1 MEQNLVDSTI
11 KPKKPQEQFKT
22 KENHN
27 NSNGDIPI
35 SAISI
40 QRQVEK
46 RVPAASCAG
55 VPSFVEKKPRGYET
69 KKTKPP
75 SKHAAKNQEEKL
87 DEIDTNVSTAPLP
100 VIAFRREDER
110 RPTPGCT
117 ALPSSIGTYFSS
129 KQVASVIKAI
139 QQDDDQSPST
149 SVDDVL
155 DELSELQV
163 QLDTLR
169 LTHSVTRDVL
179 LDASK
184 RADTDSELLE
194 FPPEENE
201 EMMGGLP
208 FQAFESKRDAP
219 NEARATAFSKL
230 VDVLAQHESP
240 SLEEAFV
247 DKGVRVRQ
255 FGSEGDGPGT
265 PDSSFSIVIHDDVDD
280 EYDDGEGDD
289 SSPTLLKPQT
299 KGSRRKSRIK
309 MSKSYPTEISSLQ
322 KQKSKSLTLSL
333 TRDVAAD
340 ATSQP
345 AEVDKFQP
353 LMSPREGPEPLPPL
367 LESEPWSPTPPYPK
381 SRREMRSS
389 SASIQVAEP
398 PRKYFSS
405 IRGALDSFVRRSKA
419 TPHSTQVSPGT
430 KSVRFSKKL
439 VASVHYR
446 PMTLPEEMDLLYFS
460 KEELEELE
468 RDRDERIYE
477 EQFEVVTGR
486 DHKDVAVTYPVRR
499 IERPTRLDPVV
510 EEPTISPP
518 VSPPVSPPGLLDIS
532 SSWSSSSEKEQP
544 EGYEV

>member
-27 NSNGDIPI
+27 SSNGDIPI

-46 RVPAASCAG
+46 RVSAAGCAG
-55 VPSFVEKKPRGYET
+55 VPSIVATKPRGCET
-69 KKTKPP
+69 KKTTPP
-75 SKHAAKNQEEKL
+75 SKHAAKNQEERL
-87 DEIDTNVSTAPLP
+87 DEIDTNVSTAPPP

-110 RPTPGCT
+110 RPTLGCT

-139 QQDDDQSPST
+139 QQDDEQSPST

-163 QLDTLR
+163 QLDSLR
-169 LTHSVTRDVL
+169 LTQSVTRDVL

-255 FGSEGDGPGT
+255 FGSEGDGP
-265 PDSSFSIVIHDDVDD
+265 DSSFSIVIHDDVDD
-280 EYDDGEGDD
+280 EEDDD

-299 KGSRRKSRIK
+299 KGSRRKSRRK
-309 MSKSYPTEISSLQ
+309 MSKSDPTETSSLQ
-322 KQKSKSLTLSL
+322 KQKSKSMKLSL

-340 ATSQP
+340 ATSHP
-345 AEVDKFQP
+345 AEVDNFQP
-353 LMSPREGPEPLPPL
+353 LTSPREGPEPLPPL
-367 LESEPWSPTPPYPK
+367 QLESEPCSPTPPYPK
-381 SRREMRSS
+381 SRREMGSP
-389 SASIQVAEP
+389 SATIQVAEP
-398 PRKYFSS
+398 PRKYFS
-405 IRGALDSFVRRSKA
+405 IRGALDSFARRSKA
-419 TPHSTQVSPGT
+419 TSPSTQVSPGT
-430 KSVRFSKKL
+430 KSVRFSKNL

-460 KEELEELE
+460 QEELEELE

-486 DHKDVAVTYPVRR
+486 DHKDVAVTYPVRT
-499 IERPTRLDPVV
+499 IERPTRLDTVV
-510 EEPTISPP
+510 EEPPGA
-518 VSPPVSPPGLLDIS
+518 PPVSPPGLLEIS